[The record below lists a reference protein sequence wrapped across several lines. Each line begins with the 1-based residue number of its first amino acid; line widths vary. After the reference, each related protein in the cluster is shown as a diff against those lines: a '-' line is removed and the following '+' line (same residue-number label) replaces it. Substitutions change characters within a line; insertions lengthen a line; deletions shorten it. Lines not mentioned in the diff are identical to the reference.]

1 VSFSPDGQTLAS
13 GSADATVKLWNLANV
28 GDKRPSDASNIKPE
42 SRLLRTFEGHADR
55 VTQVSFSPDGKTLGS
70 AGYDNSVKLSK
81 VDGTLVATLLKGSSD
96 SVTSVSFSPDGLL
109 IASGSYDRKVKLW
122 SRSGTLLKT
131 LTGHRDSVMSVSFSP
146 DGKVLASA
154 GRDNRVILW
163 NLDLD
168 DLLVRGCDWVGD
180 YLRTNPNVRSRDRR
194 LCDGVV
200 AKSH

>member
-1 VSFSPDGQTLAS
+1 M
-13 GSADATVKLWNLANV
+13 
-28 GDKRPSDASNIKPE
+28 
-42 SRLLRTFEGHADR
+42 
-55 VTQVSFSPDGKTLGS
+55 
-70 AGYDNSVKLSK
+70 
-81 VDGTLVATLLKGSSD
+81 ATLRSGSSD
-96 SVTSVSFSPDGLL
+96 SVSSVSFSPDGLL

-131 LTGHRDSVMSVSFSP
+131 LTGHKDSVMSVSFSP

-180 YLRTNPNVRSRDRR
+180 YLRTNPNVSDRDRH
-194 LCDGVV
+194 LCDGV
-200 AKSH
+200 APKSQF